1 MSLISYNHLCR
12 LVGANVI
19 DCKPENINGASIDI
33 TIGADIMVERTSFVG
48 ALVDLKEKE
57 TLNMK
62 TVQIPDE
69 GYMLLP

>member
-48 ALVDLKEKE
+48 
-57 TLNMK
+57 
-62 TVQIPDE
+62 
-69 GYMLLP
+69 